1 MRLNKSA
8 PVGILPLMQV
18 QVMPR
23 TPCAHCQ
30 HEAGSLLLQ
39 VILYFLGQESLLPK
53 LQDKVVIFFDP
64 GTSPASTTS
73 ATDRPCTSRLCN
85 TRFFLT
91 LLVCKVTCRSL
102 TRARFDIQEQGG
114 CTRSKPH
121 DQISIRFYRGCMQ
134 TDFACLMSQH
144 QWTGPTRSVCTKQSV
159 ILLRSSC

>member
-18 QVMPR
+18 QINPR

-30 HEAGSLLLQ
+30 HEAGSLLFQ

-91 LLVCKVTCRSL
+91 AGVQGHLQELDQGATFLSS
-102 TRARFDIQEQGG
+102 TISARK
-114 CTRSKPH
+114 S
-121 DQISIRFYRGCMQ
+121 Y
-134 TDFACLMSQH
+134 LN
-144 QWTGPTRSVCTKQSV
+144 
-159 ILLRSSC
+159 

>member
-18 QVMPR
+18 QIIPR

-39 VILYFLGQESLLPK
+39 VILYFLGQEPLLPN

-73 ATDRPCTSRLCN
+73 PRKDPAQAAHAQLQV
-85 TRFFLT
+85 
-91 LLVCKVTCRSL
+91 LLGSAVTFPL
-102 TRARFDIQEQGG
+102 AG
-114 CTRSKPH
+114 
-121 DQISIRFYRGCMQ
+121 
-134 TDFACLMSQH
+134 A
-144 QWTGPTRSVCTKQSV
+144 
-159 ILLRSSC
+159 

>member
-1 MRLNKSA
+1 MGFISACSVITSNQIIVIRIDRGCIDFSCVLKFLNKSA

-18 QVMPR
+18 QIIPR

-39 VILYFLGQESLLPK
+39 VILYFLGQEPLLPN

-102 TRARFDIQEQGG
+102 TRARFDI
-114 CTRSKPH
+114 
-121 DQISIRFYRGCMQ
+121 
-134 TDFACLMSQH
+134 
-144 QWTGPTRSVCTKQSV
+144 
-159 ILLRSSC
+159 